1 MPGILAITILFFLY
15 ALSEIIALR
24 SNAVLSTVLG
34 ISVILTIGFW
44 FNLLPKDI
52 IQLAHIPGIGMLTVG
67 MLLVSLGTTIDFA
80 ELRRQWKVA
89 AVSVISVTM
98 AVIFIIYLGPFFMDG
113 ALAIAGSPIF
123 AGGNAAMLII
133 LDAVQEKGIET
144 VGTFCLVLLV
154 TQKFFGIPI
163 ASLMLRHLA
172 KNLRDD
178 VDFVKRYASEGEEN
192 KVKKPLRL
200 PSFFDR
206 PSVHLAKLSFV
217 ASIAYY
223 ASRFTGGAVHYLV
236 MCLLLGTLFYALG
249 FLEKGILQ
257 KTQSSGIILFFVTIV
272 IFSSLSR
279 TTPQEVL
286 SVLPPLAAT
295 ALLGILGL
303 FTAGLVTNRL
313 FSLPFPLCVS
323 LGVTCTFGFPTTMLV
338 SQEVSAAMGRN
349 EEERAALL
357 HYLLPKMLVAG
368 FVTVTITSV
377 LLAGFVVTL
386 L

>member
-1 MPGILAITILFFLY
+1 
-15 ALSEIIALR
+15 
-24 SNAVLSTVLG
+24 
-34 ISVILTIGFW
+34 
-44 FNLLPKDI
+44 
-52 IQLAHIPGIGMLTVG
+52 MLTVG

-200 PSFFDR
+200 PSLCDLFFFEPDNPAGSALR
-206 PSVHLAKLSFV
+206 PSAACSYGLIGYIGAF
-217 ASIAYY
+217 Y
-223 ASRFTGGAVHYLV
+223 GGA
-236 MCLLLGTLFYALG
+236 CD
-249 FLEKGILQ
+249 K
-257 KTQSSGIILFFVTIV
+257 
-272 IFSSLSR
+272 
-279 TTPQEVL
+279 
-286 SVLPPLAAT
+286 
-295 ALLGILGL
+295 
-303 FTAGLVTNRL
+303 
-313 FSLPFPLCVS
+313 
-323 LGVTCTFGFPTTMLV
+323 
-338 SQEVSAAMGRN
+338 
-349 EEERAALL
+349 
-357 HYLLPKMLVAG
+357 
-368 FVTVTITSV
+368 
-377 LLAGFVVTL
+377 
-386 L
+386 

>member
-1 MPGILAITILFFLY
+1 
-15 ALSEIIALR
+15 
-24 SNAVLSTVLG
+24 
-34 ISVILTIGFW
+34 
-44 FNLLPKDI
+44 
-52 IQLAHIPGIGMLTVG
+52 
-67 MLLVSLGTTIDFA
+67 
-80 ELRRQWKVA
+80 
-89 AVSVISVTM
+89 
-98 AVIFIIYLGPFFMDG
+98 
-113 ALAIAGSPIF
+113 
-123 AGGNAAMLII
+123 
-133 LDAVQEKGIET
+133 
-144 VGTFCLVLLV
+144 
-154 TQKFFGIPI
+154 
-163 ASLMLRHLA
+163 
-172 KNLRDD
+172 
-178 VDFVKRYASEGEEN
+178 
-192 KVKKPLRL
+192 
-200 PSFFDR
+200 
-206 PSVHLAKLSFV
+206 
-217 ASIAYY
+217 
-223 ASRFTGGAVHYLV
+223 
-236 MCLLLGTLFYALG
+236 MCLLLGTLFTHWDSWKKAS
-249 FLEKGILQ
+249 FKNTV
-257 KTQSSGIILFFVTIV
+257 KRHHPFFVTIV

>member
-200 PSFFDR
+200 PSLFDR

-249 FLEKGILQ
+249 FLEKASF
-257 KTQSSGIILFFVTIV
+257 KNTVKRHHPFFVTIV